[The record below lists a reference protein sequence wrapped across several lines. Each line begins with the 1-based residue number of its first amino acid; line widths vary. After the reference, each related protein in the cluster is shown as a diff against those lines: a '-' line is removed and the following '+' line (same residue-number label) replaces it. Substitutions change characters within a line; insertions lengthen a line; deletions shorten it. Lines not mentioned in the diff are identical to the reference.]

1 LAMESQF
8 EERPAPDDHCG
19 GCRRKHADRTARAVI
34 NA

>member
-1 LAMESQF
+1 MESQF